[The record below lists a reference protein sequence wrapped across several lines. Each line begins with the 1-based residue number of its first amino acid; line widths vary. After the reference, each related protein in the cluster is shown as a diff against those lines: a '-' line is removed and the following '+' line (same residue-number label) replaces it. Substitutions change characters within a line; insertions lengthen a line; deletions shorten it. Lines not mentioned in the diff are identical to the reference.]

1 MSKGE
6 AVHDFE
12 IERLE
17 ISAAEAGLFGKL
29 VTNIRQQHLNLCGTL
44 TDDEARMM
52 LKLLNEINNSIY
64 HVGQP
69 GLDGKPDE
77 VNHG

>member
-1 MSKGE
+1 MTE
-6 AVHDFE
+6 ATPSFDFE
-12 IERLE
+12 IERLD
-17 ISAAEAGLFGKL
+17 ISAAEAGVFGKL

-69 GLDGKPDE
+69 GLDEKPDE
-77 VNHG
+77 VNHD